1 MDRKTETQLR
11 QEIAEVWAL
20 LDAERAGRAALIRRI
35 EQEEQSVPVEV
46 SDSPCAEAD
55 GCPTEKSVLQRFW
68 REAQSVAVVGEPIY
82 WIDPDDDANLSR
94 IGRVGWS
101 PLYGE
106 SPAYIPAAE
115 LATLREKAAEADEL
129 RKDAERYR
137 KLRGWMSSNV
147 KEGWGRVT
155 DLSAVFCYVSWQEG
169 DSYLDN
175 LPECNVGLMQKD
187 AAIAQEG
194 E

>member
-1 MDRKTETQLR
+1 MKTDRE
-11 QEIAEVWAL
+11 L
-20 LDAERAGRAALIRRI
+20 LELAAQAAAIKPA
-35 EQEEQSVPVEV
+35 QSVPVLGPPV
-46 SDSPCAEAD
+46 AWVNINKHGDITRTVRRRDNWCTTPVFAK
-55 GCPTEKSVLQRFW
+55 PTTSIQ
-68 REAQSVAVVGEPIY
+68 
-82 WIDPDDDANLSR
+82 
-94 IGRVGWS
+94 
-101 PLYGE
+101 
-106 SPAYIPAAE
+106 AAE

-187 AAIAQEG
+187 AAIAQG
-194 E
+194 QTK

>member
-1 MDRKTETQLR
+1 MTVKKAETDNRKMREAMIDQGGAVWE
-11 QEIAEVWAL
+11 EIGGAWSMYWPA
-20 LDAERAGRAALIRRI
+20 
-35 EQEEQSVPVEV
+35 QSVPV
-46 SDSPCAEAD
+46 
-55 GCPTEKSVLQRFW
+55 
-68 REAQSVAVVGEPIY
+68 VGEPVAWVNINKHGD
-82 WIDPDDDANLSR
+82 ITRTVSR
-94 IGRVGWS
+94 RDNWCTTPVFAKPKTS
-101 PLYGE
+101 VL
-106 SPAYIPAAE
+106 AAE

>member
-1 MDRKTETQLR
+1 MQQLP
-11 QEIAEVWAL
+11 QNNQCHKCHEWFGTVHVCAIDVK
-20 LDAERAGRAALIRRI
+20 AALAKCCN
-35 EQEEQSVPVEV
+35 QC
-46 SDSPCAEAD
+46 DD
-55 GCPTEKSVLQRFW
+55 GVRVL
-68 REAQSVAVVGEPIY
+68 
-82 WIDPDDDANLSR
+82 
-94 IGRVGWS
+94 
-101 PLYGE
+101 
-106 SPAYIPAAE
+106 AAE
-115 LATLREKAAEADEL
+115 LATLREKAAMVDEL

-187 AAIAQEG
+187 AAIAQG
-194 E
+194 QTK

>member
-1 MDRKTETQLR
+1 MSRVMVSRSALALALQILDRN
-11 QEIAEVWAL
+11 
-20 LDAERAGRAALIRRI
+20 AARHN
-35 EQEEQSVPVEV
+35 Q
-46 SDSPCAEAD
+46 
-55 GCPTEKSVLQRFW
+55 PTM
-68 REAQSVAVVGEPIY
+68 REAADELRASCRDVEPTT
-82 WIDPDDDANLSR
+82 
-94 IGRVGWS
+94 
-101 PLYGE
+101 
-106 SPAYIPAAE
+106 PAAE
-115 LATLREKAAEADEL
+115 LAALREKAAEADDL

-187 AAIAQEG
+187 AAIAHGKG

>member
-1 MDRKTETQLR
+1 MARKTENQLR

-35 EQEEQSVPVEV
+35 EQE
-46 SDSPCAEAD
+46 
-55 GCPTEKSVLQRFW
+55 R
-68 REAQSVAVVGEPIY
+68 
-82 WIDPDDDANLSR
+82 
-94 IGRVGWS
+94 
-101 PLYGE
+101 
-106 SPAYIPAAE
+106 
-115 LATLREKAAEADEL
+115 DEL

-187 AAIAQEG
+187 AAIAQG
-194 E
+194 QTK

>member
-1 MDRKTETQLR
+1 MNTSIE
-11 QEIAEVWAL
+11 AL
-20 LDAERAGRAALIRRI
+20 MKAA
-35 EQEEQSVPVEV
+35 QSVPV
-46 SDSPCAEAD
+46 
-55 GCPTEKSVLQRFW
+55 
-68 REAQSVAVVGEPIY
+68 VGEPVDLFAREKLAIEY
-82 WIDPDDDANLSR
+82 CDQRHIVCNEDIRNLAINAFCAGYS
-94 IGRVGWS
+94 
-101 PLYGE
+101 
-106 SPAYIPAAE
+106 IPAAD
-115 LATLREKAAEADEL
+115 LARLREKAAEADEL